1 MTKIPENNPSQ
12 NNVQNEPSPP
22 HESVARSGT
31 SSGRRTSSNR
41 AHSGRSVRIDRRTIE
56 ALRRPS
62 GGAPS
67 AQRELNLFDIIGIF
81 KRQLWI
87 VIVATLIGMAV
98 AGYYSQN
105 VTPRYAAYSSVYIP
119 ETNSMSILS
128 GVGVSNSRSQVQN
141 LRGDTIETHAL
152 IIKSYEIM
160 SKTWRAILADSKKAA
175 LLKTIELPKD
185 EDDKEKSE
193 RKAVAELARLV
204 SVSVGG
210 DQRKFSE
217 TNTIS
222 ISCQSYDPEEA
233 AMIVNMIV
241 EQYKLYFT
249 EKYNKSNEDVRVA
262 IEQSKK
268 DIDKEIELRKQELF
282 NFIQE
287 SPTTFIGGEES
298 NPLLATLVGMSE
310 KKVELDFQKLR
321 LENQLVTL
329 TDALGGRSP
338 KDLEDA
344 ELISMLGGGDSE
356 AILTSI
362 ASLARGS
369 DYDSAVRTTEITYT
383 KNTLATR
390 IQDLEL
396 KLLEARQNYSSGHS
410 VVQTL
415 EQQIA
420 ELKASAEAI
429 ESETE
434 KSGKIGVVNYSEL
447 FESYL
452 NALARRIEQLTKEQE
467 KIDAYIDSRDDE
479 VRKIT
484 QYRET
489 LETMKVSIESLKSMQ
504 VSLDQNLKQ
513 LSLMSDVN
521 TYQVEVLSAAS
532 PSERPVYPNVL
543 KFIIVG
549 FVLGSAVGVV
559 LAYLID
565 ITDATFHTPAEIQR
579 ALRIP
584 ILTHLV
590 SFKHRMREISAKK
603 RAELREQNKPEPELL
618 AYYKPNDAI
627 CEVFRQLR
635 TRLFNQPAGSG
646 CVVVMNTSPHPTDG
660 KTMIISNLAVKVAEA
675 GKRVLLIDGDMR
687 KPDIHKMFGV
697 NNELGLS
704 NILLGECGIEDGVT
718 DIPIKNLKIMTAGT
732 RSKKQSP
739 AELIAGQGFDEMLTT
754 LREQF
759 DVILID
765 TPPVLYV
772 NDAATIAPRT
782 DGVLYVFRI
791 RRRGRPDVVSGVRA
805 LVEVNANMLGCVVN
819 CYDKH
824 RFYNEFASD
833 EMEHGYGGYGY
844 GYGGGYG
851 GGYGY
856 GGYGYGSPG
865 YGGYGYGYGGPAYGG
880 YGYGSPGYGGYGY
893 GAGYGGY
900 GAGYGNY
907 GGYGGY
913 GEGPDDAQAEG
924 KTRGA

>member
-22 HESVARSGT
+22 QESVARSGT

-41 AHSGRSVRIDRRTIE
+41 APSGRSVRIDRRTIE

-310 KKVELDFQKLR
+310 KK
-321 LENQLVTL
+321 
-329 TDALGGRSP
+329 SS
-338 KDLEDA
+338 
-344 ELISMLGGGDSE
+344 LIS
-356 AILTSI
+356 
-362 ASLARGS
+362 
-369 DYDSAVRTTEITYT
+369 
-383 KNTLATR
+383 K
-390 IQDLEL
+390 
-396 KLLEARQNYSSGHS
+396 
-410 VVQTL
+410 
-415 EQQIA
+415 
-420 ELKASAEAI
+420 
-429 ESETE
+429 
-434 KSGKIGVVNYSEL
+434 
-447 FESYL
+447 
-452 NALARRIEQLTKEQE
+452 
-467 KIDAYIDSRDDE
+467 
-479 VRKIT
+479 
-484 QYRET
+484 
-489 LETMKVSIESLKSMQ
+489 
-504 VSLDQNLKQ
+504 
-513 LSLMSDVN
+513 
-521 TYQVEVLSAAS
+521 
-532 PSERPVYPNVL
+532 
-543 KFIIVG
+543 
-549 FVLGSAVGVV
+549 
-559 LAYLID
+559 
-565 ITDATFHTPAEIQR
+565 
-579 ALRIP
+579 
-584 ILTHLV
+584 
-590 SFKHRMREISAKK
+590 
-603 RAELREQNKPEPELL
+603 
-618 AYYKPNDAI
+618 
-627 CEVFRQLR
+627 
-635 TRLFNQPAGSG
+635 
-646 CVVVMNTSPHPTDG
+646 
-660 KTMIISNLAVKVAEA
+660 
-675 GKRVLLIDGDMR
+675 
-687 KPDIHKMFGV
+687 
-697 NNELGLS
+697 
-704 NILLGECGIEDGVT
+704 
-718 DIPIKNLKIMTAGT
+718 
-732 RSKKQSP
+732 
-739 AELIAGQGFDEMLTT
+739 
-754 LREQF
+754 
-759 DVILID
+759 
-765 TPPVLYV
+765 
-772 NDAATIAPRT
+772 
-782 DGVLYVFRI
+782 
-791 RRRGRPDVVSGVRA
+791 
-805 LVEVNANMLGCVVN
+805 
-819 CYDKH
+819 
-824 RFYNEFASD
+824 
-833 EMEHGYGGYGY
+833 
-844 GYGGGYG
+844 
-851 GGYGY
+851 
-856 GGYGYGSPG
+856 
-865 YGGYGYGYGGPAYGG
+865 
-880 YGYGSPGYGGYGY
+880 
-893 GAGYGGY
+893 
-900 GAGYGNY
+900 NY
-907 GGYGGY
+907 G
-913 GEGPDDAQAEG
+913 
-924 KTRGA
+924 